1 MVRNETGGAKYDY
14 GAEYR
19 GMKLCDYGAEY
30 RGMKLCDYGA
40 ERYGG
45 HGGQRGHARDNEKVK
60 KEKHINTSDMVY
72 FSA

>member
-1 MVRNETGGAKYDY
+1 MVRNETGGAKY
-14 GAEYR
+14 
-19 GMKLCDYGAEY
+19 DYGAEY